1 MVPEPRIDEAV
12 VFEDMFVAGPRM
24 PLHLVL
30 TDILQN
36 FQIQLHQL
44 TPNVIVRNSLP
55 NIMSFT
61 QQKEIKRGES
71 YESLRAQF
79 GFSAKYYELHYQ
91 QKEIKRGESYE
102 SLRAQFGC
110 ITFHPSRYGGQA

>member
-1 MVPEPRIDEAV
+1 MVPEPWIDEAV

-61 QQKEIKRGES
+61 INRRRSRGV
-71 YESLRAQF
+71 RA
-79 GFSAKYYELHYQ
+79 
-91 QKEIKRGESYE
+91 
-102 SLRAQFGC
+102 
-110 ITFHPSRYGGQA
+110 TNP

>member
-12 VFEDMFVAGPRM
+12 VFEDMFAAGPRM

-44 TPNVIVRNSLP
+44 TPNVIVHFLKFIWEVSSCGGR
-55 NIMSFT
+55 T
-61 QQKEIKRGES
+61 
-71 YESLRAQF
+71 
-79 GFSAKYYELHYQ
+79 HYGILCQ
-91 QKEIKRGESYE
+91 I
-102 SLRAQFGC
+102 L
-110 ITFHPSRYGGQA
+110 